1 MKVSLAILTYNEIEG
16 VKVIVP
22 RIQKKGLYE
31 IFCVDYNSKDGTVE
45 WMKKHGISLVHQKTK
60 GRAEAVRIAFEKAK
74 GDAVIIFS
82 PDGNEVPEDIPKLI
96 EKIEEGYDL
105 VIASRFTKTSKAA
118 DAGRMH
124 AFGNKMIT
132 FSTNLFHGTHV
143 TDAIN
148 GFRIVNKKAYQKI
161 GGIKATRHEGDVEM
175 TIKFAK
181 AGLRISEIPTNE
193 PARIG
198 GKAKIRT
205 FTDGKLYMKT
215 ILKEWVSR
223 G

>member
-22 RIQKKGLYE
+22 RIPKKAVYE
-31 IFCVDYNSKDGTVE
+31 VFCVDYNSKDGTVE
-45 WMKKHGISLVHQKTK
+45 WMEKNGIRVVRQQTK
-60 GRAEAVRIAFEKAK
+60 GRAEAVRIAFDKAK

-96 EKIEEGYDL
+96 RKMEEGYDL

-124 AFGNKMIT
+124 AFGNNMIT
-132 FSTNLFHGTHV
+132 FFTNLFHGTHV

-148 GFRIVNKKAYQKI
+148 GFRIVNKKAYNKI

-175 TIKFAK
+175 TIKFAR
-181 AGLRISEIPTNE
+181 AGFKIGEIPTDE
-193 PARIG
+193 PERIG

-205 FTDGKLYMKT
+205 FTDGKLYLKT
-215 ILKEWVSR
+215 ILKLWWNY
-223 G
+223 